1 MRLWTKHKTPKWGLL
16 PPHGIWCYSPEVLL
30 LFSFSRALKTL
41 DSWSSVAVLC
51 VRLATGTLHLLYL
64 LVNDSQLG
72 SKLTE
77 IKGWV
82 IPLTCMCCEPGG
94 ISLCN
99 LGHKTV
105 SWERNSQLDTP
116 LADKS
121 WRLREIMNSKSFV
134 WDGKRLHLNACCS
147 KPFK

>member
-1 MRLWTKHKTPKWGLL
+1 MRLWTKHRAPKWGLL

-30 LFSFSRALKTL
+30 LCSFSRASR
-41 DSWSSVAVLC
+41 DSWSSVAVLS
-51 VRLATGTLHLLYL
+51 VRPATNTLHLLYL
-64 LVNDSQLG
+64 WVNDQLG

-77 IKGWV
+77 IKGRV

-94 ISLCN
+94 NSLCN

-134 WDGKRLHLNACCS
+134 WEGKRLHLNACCS